1 MNLLTTALPETITVD
16 GREYAI
22 HTDFR
27 DWIRF
32 CEMFLDEELTKE
44 EKAYISMMLFKE
56 QPTDIVK
63 SVKALTNFYLMAD
76 SEEEQEEPAEEVEE
90 EQTEETEVTPKPVY
104 DWTVDSAYIVGAFQ
118 KEYGI
123 DLINIEYMHWWRF
136 KALFTSI
143 IEFDLEER
151 IGYRALD
158 TSKIKDKDERK
169 RLDRI
174 KKSLMLKT
182 SVSDEEIGGVF
193 GG

>member
-1 MNLLTTALPETITVD
+1 MNLLTTTLPDTITVD

-32 CEMFLDEELTKE
+32 CEMLLDEELKE
-44 EKAYISMMLFKE
+44 EEKVYIALMMYTEE
-56 QPTDIVK
+56 QPDNIQLALKGLTD
-63 SVKALTNFYLMAD
+63 FYLMAEEVVND
-76 SEEEQEEPAEEVEE
+76 QEEQLEEH
-90 EQTEETEVTPKPVY
+90 TEEHEVAPKPIY
-104 DWTVDSAYIVGAFQ
+104 DWTVDSAYIIGAFQ
-118 KEYGI
+118 KTYGI
-123 DLINIEYMHWWRF
+123 DLTNIKYMHWWRF
-136 KALFTSI
+136 KVLFTSI

>member
-1 MNLLTTALPETITVD
+1 MNLLTATLPDTIIVD

-22 HTDFR
+22 YTDFR

-32 CEMFLDEELTKE
+32 CEMLLDTELKE
-44 EKAYISMMLFKE
+44 EEKVYIALTMYKEE
-56 QPTDIVK
+56 QPSNIQLALKGLTD
-63 SVKALTNFYLMAD
+63 FYLMAEEVVSD
-76 SEEEQEEPAEEVEE
+76 TEEQLEEH
-90 EQTEETEVTPKPVY
+90 TEEYEVTPKPIY
-104 DWTVDSAYIVGAFQ
+104 DWTVDSAYIIGAFQ
-118 KEYGI
+118 KTYGI
-123 DLINIEYMHWWRF
+123 DLMNIEYMHWWKF

-182 SVSDEEIGGVF
+182 SVTDEEIGGVF